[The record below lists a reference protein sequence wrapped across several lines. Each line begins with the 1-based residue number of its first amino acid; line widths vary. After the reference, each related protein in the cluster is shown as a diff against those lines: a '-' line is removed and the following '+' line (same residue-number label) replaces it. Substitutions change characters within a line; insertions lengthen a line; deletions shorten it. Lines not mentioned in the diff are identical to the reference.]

1 MSTPERILLFTGNS
15 NRPLAEEV
23 AAFLG
28 IKLGEMEVSRFADG
42 ETKVRCAESVRGL
55 DVFVL
60 QPTCPPVNENLME
73 LLIMIDALKR
83 ASAKSITAI
92 VPYYGYARQDRKTR
106 PREPITAK
114 LVADL
119 ITVAGASRV
128 VAVDLHAGQ
137 IQGFFNIPFDNLTAS
152 LLFQDYFS
160 RKGISKAVIV
170 APDIGRVPRTRILS
184 DKMNWS
190 LAIVEKRRP
199 RPDEA
204 EVANII
210 GDVSGKCAVLVDD
223 MITTGNTLVTAAEA
237 VWKNGASRILAA
249 CTHAV
254 LVGDAI
260 KKLED
265 SPIEELVVTNT
276 VPIPKEKMISKMTV
290 LSVAPLLGEAII
302 RILENRSISDL
313 FTIGASEQIALY

>member
-1 MSTPERILLFTGNS
+1 MSTPEKIHLFTGNS

-23 AAFLG
+23 ASFLG

-42 ETKVRCAESVRGL
+42 ETRVRCAESVRGL

-83 ASAKSITAI
+83 ASAKSITAL

-119 ITVAGASRV
+119 ITVAGANRV

-160 RKGISKAVIV
+160 RKRINDAVIV

-184 DKMNWS
+184 SKMNYS

-204 EVANII
+204 EEVNMIGEVA
-210 GDVSGKCAVLVDD
+210 GKVAILVDD
-223 MITTGNTLVTAAEA
+223 MITTGKTLITAANA
-237 VWKNGASRILAA
+237 VWKNGAKKIMAA

-254 LVGDAI
+254 LAGDAI
-260 KKLED
+260 RKLED
-265 SPIEELVVTNT
+265 SPIEELAVTNT
-276 VPIPKEKMISKMTV
+276 VPIPPEKLISKITV
-290 LSVAPLLGEAII
+290 LSVAPLLGEAIV

-313 FTIGASEQIALY
+313 FTIGSSEQIALY

>member
-1 MSTPERILLFTGNS
+1 MSTPERIHLFTGNS

-23 AAFLG
+23 AGFLG

-73 LLIMIDALKR
+73 LLIIIDALKR

-119 ITVAGASRV
+119 ITVAGANRV

-160 RKGISKAVIV
+160 RKGVQDAVIV

-184 DKMNWS
+184 SKMNWP

-199 RPDEA
+199 EPDKA
-204 EVANII
+204 EVASII
-210 GDVSGKCAVLVDD
+210 GDVKGKLAILVDD
-223 MITTGNTLVTAAEA
+223 MITTGNTLITAAEA
-237 VWKNGASRILAA
+237 VWKNGARKIMAA

-254 LVGDAI
+254 LVGDA
-260 KKLED
+260 KRKLEE

-276 VPIPKEKMISKMTV
+276 VPIPPEKMLPKITV

-313 FTIGASEQIALY
+313 FTVGASEQIALY

>member
-1 MSTPERILLFTGNS
+1 
-15 NRPLAEEV
+15 
-23 AAFLG
+23 
-28 IKLGEMEVSRFADG
+28 
-42 ETKVRCAESVRGL
+42 
-55 DVFVL
+55 
-60 QPTCPPVNENLME
+60 
-73 LLIMIDALKR
+73 
-83 ASAKSITAI
+83 
-92 VPYYGYARQDRKTR
+92 
-106 PREPITAK
+106 
-114 LVADL
+114 
-119 ITVAGASRV
+119 
-128 VAVDLHAGQ
+128 
-137 IQGFFNIPFDNLTAS
+137 
-152 LLFQDYFS
+152 
-160 RKGISKAVIV
+160 
-170 APDIGRVPRTRILS
+170 RVPRTRILS

-204 EVANII
+204 EVASII
-210 GDVSGKCAVLVDD
+210 GDVSGKCAILVDD

-237 VWKNGASRILAA
+237 VWKHGASRILAA

-260 KKLED
+260 KKLEN

-276 VPIPKEKMISKMTV
+276 VPIPKEKTISKITV